1 MSISNAYEGTGVI
14 TVDDRLKDPTYL
26 PERILEN
33 LDGTDL
39 VPAIFRDGGP
49 NNGVVVFTEAESP
62 YFEDDPEIVAEYA
75 EIPTTDGEGAQKH
88 AALGVKT
95 ALGFDISWET
105 RHFNQIDPLN
115 KGITKLQ
122 NTFVRANAR
131 SVLAA
136 FFNAEVPELAVA
148 TDWEANDADPM
159 RDIRQAK
166 RMVSNAS
173 LDGNP
178 DARYGYKPDI
188 LLTNEATVDA
198 ALFHE
203 SVQRFYRGDVASENP
218 IYKGITPQMLGGLR
232 VVTSTWIPE
241 GEAYVL
247 QGGTVGFYSDAQALT
262 VSPVYAPE
270 GENGYGGRRQYWRVD
285 AFQHRA
291 IAVDNPKACV
301 KLVGIEA

>member
-14 TVDDRLKDPTYL
+14 TVDTLIKDPTYIR
-26 PERILEN
+26 EHIMEN

-39 VPAIFRDGGP
+39 VPAIFRDGGK
-49 NNGVVVFTEAESP
+49 NDGVVVFSEAESP
-62 YFEDDPEIVAEYA
+62 YFEDEPEIVAEYA
-75 EIPTTDGEGAQKH
+75 EIPTTDGGEKKMH
-88 AALGVKT
+88 VALGVKT

-105 RHFNQIDPLN
+105 RRFNRMN
-115 KGITKLQ
+115 KVNDGITKLQ

-131 SVLAA
+131 TVLAA
-136 FFNAEVPELAVA
+136 FRAAEIPELAVSA
-148 TDWEANDADPM
+148 DWEANEADPM

-166 RMVSNAS
+166 RMISNAS

-178 DARYGYKPDI
+178 DARYGYKPDV

-203 SVQRFYRGDVASENP
+203 SVQRFYRGDLAAENP
-218 IYKGITPQMLGGLR
+218 IYKGITPQVLGGLR

-247 QGGTVGFYSDAQALT
+247 QGGTVGFYSDAESLT
-262 VSPVYAPE
+262 ISDVYAPN
-270 GENGYGGRRQYWRVD
+270 GENGYGGKNMAWRVD
-285 AFQHRA
+285 GFQHRA
-291 IAVDNPKACV
+291 IAVDNPKAAV
-301 KLVGIEA
+301 KLIGIEA

>member
-49 NNGVVVFTEAESP
+49 NNGVVVFSEAESP
-62 YFEDDPEIVAEYA
+62 YFVDEPEIVAEYA
-75 EIPTTDGEGAQKH
+75 EIPTTDDEGAKKH
-88 AALGVKT
+88 AALGIKT
-95 ALGFDISWET
+95 AIGFDISWEA
-105 RHFNQIDPLN
+105 RQFNRVEPVN

-131 SVLAA
+131 AVLAA
-136 FFNAEVPELAVA
+136 FGAAEIPELAVA
-148 TDWEANDADPM
+148 TDWEADGADPM
-159 RDIRQAK
+159 RDIRSAK
-166 RMVSNAS
+166 RMVANAS

-178 DARYGYKPDI
+178 DARFGYRPDT
-188 LLTNEATVDA
+188 LLVNEATLDA

-203 SVQRFYRGDVASENP
+203 SVQRFFRGDIASENP
-218 IYKGITPQMLGGLR
+218 IYKGITPQMVGGLR
-232 VVTSTWIPE
+232 VVISSWIPE

-247 QGGTVGFYSDAQALT
+247 QGGTVGFYSDAQPLT
-262 VSPVYAPE
+262 ITPVYAPY
-270 GENGYGGRRQYWRVD
+270 GENTFGGKNQAWRVD

-291 IAVDNPKACV
+291 IAVDNPKAAV